1 MQTLLLQSTRD
12 SNPRRRHLF
21 LVARFFF
28 ESRVEFSANFYRLV
42 LYLTLHYYIYCC
54 YCLLMG
60 AGNEVLSLSAE
71 INAGALNVLL
81 MGGSLTRCS
90 KFSLEVLPKEVG

>member
-1 MQTLLLQSTRD
+1 
-12 SNPRRRHLF
+12 
-21 LVARFFF
+21 
-28 ESRVEFSANFYRLV
+28 
-42 LYLTLHYYIYCC
+42 
-54 YCLLMG
+54 MG
-60 AGNEVLSLSAE
+60 AGNEVLSSSAE